1 MVLLDDGN
9 YGDLIKFYNRVFAP
23 TVGPFARQFSSS
35 SDFHTIHM
43 TNLPLSPLPQM
54 RQTEFS
60 PRRLSSKHS
69 IFISPHKGWGHPMG
83 GGDSSIE
90 LLFEE
95 TRQKKALNSIN
106 EAINGGKIVGAAKR
120 KRGLEF
126 DNKIDNTIGP
136 GLSKR
141 LKAIK
146 SDRFNN

>member
-1 MVLLDDGN
+1 
-9 YGDLIKFYNRVFAP
+9 
-23 TVGPFARQFSSS
+23 
-35 SDFHTIHM
+35 
-43 TNLPLSPLPQM
+43 M
-54 RQTEFS
+54 RQNEFS

-69 IFISPHKGWGHPMG
+69 IFISPHKGVPICVKGT
-83 GGDSSIE
+83 DSSIE

-95 TRQKKALNSIN
+95 TRQKKALHSIN

-141 LKAIK
+141 LKAHSYDGRK
-146 SDRFNN
+146 